1 MVAQDMGNDRRMAQ
15 AAMKGSGRGSGS
27 SPQAL
32 EEAIAWMV
40 RLQSHDDDTT
50 RTRCAQWRAADPE
63 HEQAWLQLSDLTDQW
78 PVLPAMPAGI
88 ASAAVDLALA
98 RKQRRRAF
106 KLLGLA
112 GIGIGAWL
120 TVRQTIDWR
129 HWRAEH
135 TAARGERRRIVLEDG
150 TQLFLNTATS
160 VALDFR
166 PDARRILLQEGEIY
180 LETGPDAKQPG
191 YRPLSVRSRS
201 GEFVALGTRF
211 LVRQEPDFALL
222 QVDEGRVALI
232 GHVHADGAPLIASPG
247 QRYRVS
253 VGDAQA
259 VSDAEASGLAL
270 TGWIDGVL
278 EVHDMRLADF
288 IDEAERYRRG
298 WISCDPAVAE
308 WRLSGVFRLDDMDEM
323 LRSLQRTLPIRIEV
337 RWGYWVR
344 IHPKG

>member
-1 MVAQDMGNDRRMAQ
+1 MAHS
-15 AAMKGSGRGSGS
+15 AVEGASGGGS
-27 SPQAL
+27 SSSQAL

-50 RTRCAQWRAADPE
+50 RTGCALWRTADPE
-63 HEQAWLQLSDLTDQW
+63 HERAWLQLSDLTDQW
-78 PVLPAMPAGI
+78 PVLPAMPTGI
-88 ASAAVDLALA
+88 ASAVVDLALV

-112 GIGIGAWL
+112 GIGIGVWL
-120 TVRQTIDWR
+120 TARQAVDWR

-135 TAARGERRRIVLEDG
+135 TASRGERRRIVLEDG

-180 LETGPDAKQPG
+180 LETGPDAQQPG

-211 LVRQEPDFALL
+211 LVRQETDFALL
-222 QVDEGRVALI
+222 QVDEGRVALS
-232 GHVHADGAPLIASPG
+232 GHEHADGRPLVASPG

-253 VGDAQA
+253 AVEART
-259 VSDAEASGLAL
+259 VSDTDARALAL

-288 IDEAERYRRG
+288 VDEAERYRRG

-308 WRLSGVFRLDDMDEM
+308 WRLSGVFRLDDMDGM

-337 RWGYWVR
+337 RWGYWV
-344 IHPKG
+344 HLSSKG